1 MIIFDYNQEI
11 NIVLSHELDELE
23 EHIDDVFKFHGKCIN
38 SISRKQIKDD
48 IAFYKNYADA
58 GFYLGYYTEF
68 GTTILLGFYN
78 QELGFQRI
86 QWESSKCS
94 NCSSIWRV
102 ANPTYLG
109 IYLDYQFDISKLRY
123 PLINCP
129 ICGGKFSRP
138 AIWCELLK

>member
-86 QWESSKCS
+86 QWE
-94 NCSSIWRV
+94 
-102 ANPTYLG
+102 
-109 IYLDYQFDISKLRY
+109 QM
-123 PLINCP
+123 
-129 ICGGKFSRP
+129 
-138 AIWCELLK
+138 